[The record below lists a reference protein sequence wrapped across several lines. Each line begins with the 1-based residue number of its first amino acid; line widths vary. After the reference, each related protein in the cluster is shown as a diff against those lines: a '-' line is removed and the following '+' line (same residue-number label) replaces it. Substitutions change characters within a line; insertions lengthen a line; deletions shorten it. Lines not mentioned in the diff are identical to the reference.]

1 MLSNTRRIQH
11 EILGKLFAITVLLTG
26 LNIHSFAYAAPA
38 ASTDNTQDKV
48 SKKSPNSAADNGA
61 KVKGTPAQSVEKISD
76 NTKNVAADS
85 SVNASDNQQH
95 QININS
101 ANAEQLAQFLNGIG
115 RKRRKRS
122 LPIVNSRGHSHMW
135 INYSKCL
142 ALVPLSWSEI
152 TARLNCDALVVR
164 EPP

>member
-1 MLSNTRRIQH
+1 MKF
-11 EILGKLFAITVLLTG
+11 LGKLFAITVLLTG

-85 SVNASDNQQH
+85 SVNASDVT
-95 QININS
+95 
-101 ANAEQLAQFLNGIG
+101 NGA
-115 RKRRKRS
+115 
-122 LPIVNSRGHSHMW
+122 IVIHTQRLKSDPGGN
-135 INYSKCL
+135 L
-142 ALVPLSWSEI
+142 LS
-152 TARLNCDALVVR
+152 
-164 EPP
+164 

>member
-1 MLSNTRRIQH
+1 MKF
-11 EILGKLFAITVLLTG
+11 LGKLFAITVLLTG

-48 SKKSPNSAADNGA
+48 SKKSPNIAADNGA

-115 RKRRKRS
+115 RKKAEAIITYREQS
-122 LPIVNSRGHSHMW
+122 GPFTHVDQL
-135 INYSKCL
+135 L
-142 ALVPLSWSEI
+142 EVPGLGPSFLLERNNGKI
-152 TARLNCDALVVR
+152 KL
-164 EPP
+164 

>member
-1 MLSNTRRIQH
+1 MKF
-11 EILGKLFAITVLLTG
+11 LGKLFAITVLLTG
-26 LNIHSFAYAAPA
+26 LNIHSFAYAAPP

-48 SKKSPNSAADNGA
+48 SKKSPNIAADNGA

-115 RKRRKRS
+115 RKKAEAIITYREQS
-122 LPIVNSRGHSHMW
+122 GPFTHVDQL
-135 INYSKCL
+135 L
-142 ALVPLSWSEI
+142 EVPGLGPSFLERNNGKI
-152 TARLNCDALVVR
+152 KL
-164 EPP
+164 